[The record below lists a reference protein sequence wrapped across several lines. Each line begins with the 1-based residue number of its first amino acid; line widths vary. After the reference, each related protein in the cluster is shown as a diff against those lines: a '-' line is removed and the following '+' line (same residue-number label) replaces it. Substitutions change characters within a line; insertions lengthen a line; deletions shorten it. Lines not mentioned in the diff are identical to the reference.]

1 MNWSTH
7 KKHNRE
13 NAYVEHIPLQHHI
26 VSYQHRHGS
35 NGLFRSLRLMA
46 GGRVNSSSFAASYS
60 TMRSTNSDYVKHT
73 FERLSAAHG
82 AARAK
87 EMIAAV
93 LLEEMYD
100 VLKDKVP
107 FDEPRYKSKLEMLR

>member
-1 MNWSTH
+1 MTTTITD
-7 KKHNRE
+7 E
-13 NAYVEHIPLQHHI
+13 P
-26 VSYQHRHGS
+26 
-35 NGLFRSLRLMA
+35 
-46 GGRVNSSSFAASYS
+46 
-60 TMRSTNSDYVKHT
+60 DYVKHT
-73 FERLSAAHG
+73 FERLSVAHG

>member
-1 MNWSTH
+1 MGKRKRAPGEEYNPRL
-7 KKHNRE
+7 K
-13 NAYVEHIPLQHHI
+13 ALILQ
-26 VSYQHRHGS
+26 VV
-35 NGLFRSLRLMA
+35 GLDET
-46 GGRVNSSSFAASYS
+46 GQPV
-60 TMRSTNSDYVKHT
+60 TTTITDEPDYVKHT

>member
-1 MNWSTH
+1 MGKRKRAPGEEYNPRL
-7 KKHNRE
+7 K
-13 NAYVEHIPLQHHI
+13 ALILQVVDNQI
-26 VSYQHRHGS
+26 A
-35 NGLFRSLRLMA
+35 GLDET
-46 GGRVNSSSFAASYS
+46 GQPV
-60 TMRSTNSDYVKHT
+60 TTTITDEPDYVKHT
-73 FERLSAAHG
+73 FEQLSAAHG

>member
-1 MNWSTH
+1 MGKRKRAPGEEYNPRL
-7 KKHNRE
+7 K
-13 NAYVEHIPLQHHI
+13 ALILQ
-26 VSYQHRHGS
+26 VA
-35 NGLFRSLRLMA
+35 GLDET
-46 GGRVNSSSFAASYS
+46 GQPV
-60 TMRSTNSDYVKHT
+60 TTTITDEPDYVKHT